1 MSKYNSIK
9 NIEVGTAS
17 QYKLREQFA
26 TDEAKSIY
34 WQNLDLELKNSVVK
48 PIKLSQAKP
57 IIEKYEWLGK
67 MAAVNK
73 YAFGIFFKDKVT
85 QVEVCG
91 GVVTF
96 GPEYSENLGVW
107 DKYDFTGKIILL
119 SRGVCLHWCPKNTN
133 SKLVMGAINQLP
145 KQYEIV
151 TCTTDHTAGEIG
163 TIYQACNF
171 HYVGAMND
179 SNPNIRGKGR
189 LRFGVVI
196 DGKVYGSRSIRKLIG
211 SQKREEIL
219 KHYPQAEFIKQQTKH
234 RYFYFTTNKKKHL
247 KSIEHLV
254 KAYPKRKKE
263 SF

>member
-1 MSKYNSIK
+1 MSKYVAIK
-9 NIEVGTAS
+9 GQEVGEAS
-17 QYKLREQFA
+17 QYKLRVEYSEK
-26 TDEAKSIY
+26 EANSPY
-34 WQNLDLELKNSVVK
+34 WNTLDLNLKNAT
-48 PIKLSQAKP
+48 IKAMRMVDVRP

-73 YAFGIFFKDKVT
+73 YAFGIFFKDTVT
-85 QVEVCG
+85 GVEVCG

-107 DKYDFTGKIILL
+107 DKYGYTSKLILL

-133 SKLVMGAINQLP
+133 SKLVMGAINLLP

-179 SNPNIRGKGR
+179 SNPNIKGKPR
-189 LRFGVVI
+189 LRFAVLI
-196 DGKVYGSRSIRKLIG
+196 DGKIYGSRSIRKIVG
-211 SQKREEIL
+211 SQKKEDIL
-219 KHYPQAEFIKQQTKH
+219 KRFPNAEFIKQQTKH

-247 KSIEHLV
+247 KTIEHLV
-254 KAYPKRKKE
+254 KPYPKRKIVK
-263 SF
+263 